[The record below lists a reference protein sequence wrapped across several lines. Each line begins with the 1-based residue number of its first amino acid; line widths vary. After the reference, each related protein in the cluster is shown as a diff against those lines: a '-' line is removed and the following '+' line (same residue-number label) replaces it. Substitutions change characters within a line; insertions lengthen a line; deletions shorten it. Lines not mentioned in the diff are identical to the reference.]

1 MQRQAT
7 NRARVAVALGRTLT
21 STLPFAGGRGLTCAL
36 TLALGAWCGGAA
48 AQGPN
53 AASDGPSLVPMVLVL
68 LLVLALI
75 PVSLWLLKRI
85 GAGTPA
91 QSAGLQVVAQLAL
104 GPRERIVVVAAGER
118 WLLLGVT
125 AASIHRIG
133 TLPKGE
139 TPPTATSS
147 AFAALLAKVQK

>member
-85 GAGTPA
+85 AAGHPA
-91 QSAGLQVVAQLAL
+91 QDPGLQAVPPLPL
-104 GPRERIVVVAAGER
+104 GPG
-118 WLLLGVT
+118 
-125 AASIHRIG
+125 
-133 TLPKGE
+133 
-139 TPPTATSS
+139 
-147 AFAALLAKVQK
+147 

>member
-1 MQRQAT
+1 LTRALTMARQH
-7 NRARVAVALGRTLT
+7 GW
-21 STLPFAGGRGLTCAL
+21 TC
-36 TLALGAWCGGAA
+36 TLALVLGTGFDQAA

-53 AASDGPSLVPMVLVL
+53 TATDGPSLVPMLLVL

-85 GAGTPA
+85 GAGMPA

-139 TPPTATSS
+139 APPTATSS
-147 AFAALLAKVQK
+147 AFAALLAKVQR

>member
-1 MQRQAT
+1 MRMQAT
-7 NRARVAVALGRTLT
+7 NRARVSVALGRTLT
-21 STLPFAGGRGLTCAL
+21 GATTMARRRGLTCAL
-36 TLALGAWCGGAA
+36 AAALGASFGRAA

-53 AASDGPSLVPMVLVL
+53 AASDGPSLVPMALVL

-139 TPPTATSS
+139 TPPTATAS
-147 AFAALLAKVQK
+147 AFAALLAKMQK